1 MLFKNLTIEN
11 IGAYQ
16 GTYSFDFEIG
26 SPEQNVI
33 LIGGENG
40 AGKTTLLNS
49 IKLGLFG
56 SFAYGYKTENK
67 AYYDRIWGY
76 LNNRKRAEE
85 GHRFRVILEYS
96 EVENFK
102 RHTYKLYR
110 GWKISDGAVKEE
122 LEIIRDNHHL
132 TDYEK
137 EIYQTRL
144 RETMPPQLFDLC
156 LFDGEEISRIINENL
171 LSNYLKSAS
180 KVLFNLDLFEVLES
194 DLKQYVEND
203 LDQNSL
209 SQAEKQL
216 LELQNK
222 EEHLQATHE
231 ARIEE
236 IEDKQHYLSTLED
249 QLQDL
254 KKDFEVNGGL
264 AKEERDKLQ
273 NEVNI
278 IETERKE
285 NIEAVKEFI
294 TTLLPFYLNRSLIQ
308 DSLDQ
313 MEDEDSNQMYQK
325 LSNRL
330 NDETMSTIMT
340 SVSSDDSKVDSKK
353 LKEGILNEF
362 KPEND
367 KIIHRASFS
376 QRSQVESTHQQL
388 SKENHHFYLDLLK
401 DNQELLAESKKLRDK
416 ITANDESK
424 DDFHKIIK
432 EMDSINRK
440 IVDTEYELVQLEQ
453 KHSEDQRAL
462 TELSDQINDKKKVL
476 KQNEKTQNA
485 FTISS
490 KVMEL
495 SKEFRSLQQQKKLQ
509 QVQIEATQ
517 MLNRLMRKQNYISS
531 LRVNHETYEVVLYD
545 WNKEILYK
553 ESLSAGE
560 KEILL
565 LSIIWAMFKCSGR
578 RVPFIFDTLLGR
590 LDKSHKKSVLT
601 DLIPSSGEQVL
612 ILSTD
617 TEIDT
622 THYNLLSKHISHEY
636 TLEFNTEEQRVDL
649 HKEYFKFKESELKL

>member
-1 MLFKNLTIEN
+1 MV
-11 IGAYQ
+11 
-16 GTYSFDFEIG
+16 S
-26 SPEQNVI
+26 
-33 LIGGENG
+33 
-40 AGKTTLLNS
+40 
-49 IKLGLFG
+49 
-56 SFAYGYKTENK
+56 
-67 AYYDRIWGY
+67 
-76 LNNRKRAEE
+76 
-85 GHRFRVILEYS
+85 
-96 EVENFK
+96 
-102 RHTYKLYR
+102 
-110 GWKISDGAVKEE
+110 VKEE

-171 LSNYLKSAS
+171 LSSYLKSAS

-222 EEHLQATHE
+222 EEHMQGTHE

-273 NEVNI
+273 NEVNV

-285 NIEAVKEFI
+285 NIEAVKGFI
-294 TTLLPFYLNRSLIQ
+294 TTLLPFYLNRSLIK

-330 NDETMSTIMT
+330 NDETMSTIMA
-340 SVSSDDSKVDSKK
+340 SVSSDDSNVDSNK

-432 EMDSINRK
+432 EMESINRK
-440 IVDTEYELVQLEQ
+440 IVDTEHELEQLEQ

-462 TELSDQINDKKKVL
+462 TELC
-476 KQNEKTQNA
+476 
-485 FTISS
+485 
-490 KVMEL
+490 
-495 SKEFRSLQQQKKLQ
+495 RS
-509 QVQIEATQ
+509 
-517 MLNRLMRKQNYISS
+517 N
-531 LRVNHETYEVVLYD
+531 
-545 WNKEILYK
+545 
-553 ESLSAGE
+553 
-560 KEILL
+560 
-565 LSIIWAMFKCSGR
+565 
-578 RVPFIFDTLLGR
+578 
-590 LDKSHKKSVLT
+590 
-601 DLIPSSGEQVL
+601 
-612 ILSTD
+612 
-617 TEIDT
+617 
-622 THYNLLSKHISHEY
+622 
-636 TLEFNTEEQRVDL
+636 
-649 HKEYFKFKESELKL
+649 